1 MNVSFIQQVLAL
13 SAGIIIIV
21 LLTAKYHVHAFFA
34 LVIACFIMG
43 LGVQISLPVLLDT
56 MKEGFGNIMRSLGLV
71 IVFGTTLGVLLEN
84 TGSTR
89 TMASYIL
96 KLTGEKNASLAISI
110 TGFIVGLPVFSISDR
125 VSCAPALGGLPR
137 VPAPQGSRTGVSGR
151 ARYAAGMH
159 RSGPKFRPGL
169 PPRGAGNRSDQQNSL

>member
-96 KLTGEKNASLAISI
+96 KLTGEKNASLAI
-110 TGFIVGLPVFSISDR
+110 
-125 VSCAPALGGLPR
+125 
-137 VPAPQGSRTGVSGR
+137 
-151 ARYAAGMH
+151 
-159 RSGPKFRPGL
+159 
-169 PPRGAGNRSDQQNSL
+169 